1 LSWYLDS
8 SAILKTIF
16 DEQERPDLLRF
27 LNSQSTSSRLSKIE
41 VRRTVAR
48 LVPTKTA
55 EVNLELDKI
64 NFLPISNPILMAAE
78 NFSSEITLRTLDAI
92 HIATVMS
99 LEGSIE
105 GLITY
110 DRQMIA
116 NAKLLGIKVISPG
129 MT

>member
-1 LSWYLDS
+1 MSWYLDS

-48 LVPTKTA
+48 LAPTKIA

-64 NFLPISNPILMAAE
+64 NFLPISKPILMAAE

-110 DRQMIA
+110 ERQMIA

-129 MT
+129 MK

>member
-1 LSWYLDS
+1 MSWYLDS

-55 EVNLELDKI
+55 KVNLELDKI

-110 DRQMIA
+110 DRQMIT

-129 MT
+129 MK

>member
-1 LSWYLDS
+1 MSWYLDS

-16 DEQERPDLLRF
+16 DEKERPDLLRF

-116 NAKLLGIKVISPG
+116 NAKLLGIKVVSPG
-129 MT
+129 MG

>member
-1 LSWYLDS
+1 MSWYLDS

-78 NFSSEITLRTLDAI
+78 NFLSEITLRTLDAI

-129 MT
+129 MK

>member
-1 LSWYLDS
+1 MSWYLDS

-48 LVPTKTA
+48 LVPTKTV

-129 MT
+129 MK

>member
-129 MT
+129 MR

>member
-1 LSWYLDS
+1 MSWYLDS

-78 NFSSEITLRTLDAI
+78 NFSSEITLRTLDSI

-129 MT
+129 MK

>member
-1 LSWYLDS
+1 MSWYLDS

-110 DRQMIA
+110 DKQMIA

-129 MT
+129 MK

>member
-1 LSWYLDS
+1 MSWYLDS

-16 DEQERPDLLRF
+16 DEKERPELLRV
-27 LNSQSTSSRLSKIE
+27 LATQSTSSRLSKIE
-41 VRRTVAR
+41 VRKTVAR
-48 LVPTKTA
+48 LAPTKIA

-64 NFLPISNPILMAAE
+64 NFLLISNPILMAAE

-129 MT
+129 MK

>member
-1 LSWYLDS
+1 MSWYLDS

-41 VRRTVAR
+41 VRRTVAQ

-129 MT
+129 MK

>member
-1 LSWYLDS
+1 MSWYLDS

-48 LVPTKTA
+48 LVPSKTA

-78 NFSSEITLRTLDAI
+78 NFSSELTLRTLDAI

-129 MT
+129 MK

>member
-1 LSWYLDS
+1 M
-8 SAILKTIF
+8 F

-129 MT
+129 MK

>member
-1 LSWYLDS
+1 MSWYLDS

-116 NAKLLGIKVISPG
+116 NAKLLGIKVVSPG
-129 MT
+129 MR

>member
-1 LSWYLDS
+1 MSWYLDS

-48 LVPTKTA
+48 LAPTKTA

-105 GLITY
+105 GLIAY

-129 MT
+129 MK

>member
-1 LSWYLDS
+1 MSWYLDS

-48 LVPTKTA
+48 LVSTKTA
-55 EVNLELDKI
+55 KVNLELDKI

-78 NFSSEITLRTLDAI
+78 NFSSELTLRTLDAI

-129 MT
+129 MK

>member
-1 LSWYLDS
+1 MSWYLDS

-116 NAKLLGIKVISPG
+116 NAKLLGMKVVSPG
-129 MT
+129 MR

>member
-1 LSWYLDS
+1 MSWYLDS

-64 NFLPISNPILMAAE
+64 NFLPISNPILMVAE

-129 MT
+129 MR

>member
-1 LSWYLDS
+1 MSWYLDS

-16 DEQERPDLLRF
+16 DEKERPDLLRF

-48 LVPTKTA
+48 LVPTKTV

-129 MT
+129 MK

>member
-1 LSWYLDS
+1 MSWYLDS

-129 MT
+129 MR

>member
-1 LSWYLDS
+1 MSWYLDS

-105 GLITY
+105 GFITY
-110 DRQMIA
+110 DRQMIT

-129 MT
+129 MK

>member
-64 NFLPISNPILMAAE
+64 NFLPISNPILMTAE

-116 NAKLLGIKVISPG
+116 NAKLLGIKVVSPG
-129 MT
+129 MK

>member
-1 LSWYLDS
+1 MSWYLDS

-16 DEQERPDLLRF
+16 DEQERPDLLRL

-129 MT
+129 MK

>member
-1 LSWYLDS
+1 MSWYLDS

-16 DEQERPDLLRF
+16 DEQERPELLRL

-41 VRRTVAR
+41 VRRTVTR
-48 LVPTKTA
+48 LGLTKTV
-55 EVNLELDKI
+55 EVNLELEKI
-64 NFLPISNPILMAAE
+64 NFLPISDPILMAAE

-110 DRQMIA
+110 DKQMIA
-116 NAKLLGIKVISPG
+116 NAKLLGINVVSPG
-129 MT
+129 MK

>member
-16 DEQERPDLLRF
+16 DEKERPELLRV
-27 LNSQSTSSRLSKIE
+27 LASQSISSRVSRVE

-48 LVPTKTA
+48 LAPTKVS
-55 EVNLELDKI
+55 EVTHELERI
-64 NFLPISNPILMAAE
+64 NFMPISDAILLAAE

-92 HIATVMS
+92 HVATVMS
-99 LEGSIE
+99 LEGSIQ

-110 DRQMIA
+110 DKQMAA
-116 NAKLLGIKVISPG
+116 NAQLLGIKVISPG
-129 MT
+129 MK

>member
-1 LSWYLDS
+1 MSWYLDS

-55 EVNLELDKI
+55 EVNLELNKI

-129 MT
+129 MK

>member
-1 LSWYLDS
+1 MSWYLDS

-27 LNSQSTSSRLSKIE
+27 LDSQSTSSRLSKIE
-41 VRRTVAR
+41 VRKTVAR
-48 LVPTKTA
+48 LAPTKIA

-64 NFLPISNPILMAAE
+64 NFLLISNPILMAAE

-110 DRQMIA
+110 ERQMIA

-129 MT
+129 MK

>member
-1 LSWYLDS
+1 MSWYLDS

-16 DEQERPDLLRF
+16 DEKERPDLLRF

-129 MT
+129 MK